1 MKKLL
6 KILAYALGSLVL
18 LVGVFMAIIYGV
30 SSSRMKKTYTVKDTV
45 VPVYTSAADI
55 AEGKRLFLSR
65 GCSDCHGE
73 NLAGK
78 VFIEDGA
85 MGRYAGSNLTQGK
98 GGILASRNDFD
109 LERAIRHGVGQN
121 GRALIFMPSL
131 DFQGM
136 SNQDVGRLIAYMRSA
151 PAADNVVPEMKAGS
165 VARMLYVFGKIP
177 VFVSAERIDHAAA
190 PVAEVKP
197 AVDLTYGKYI
207 AQTCT
212 GCHNHA
218 LTGGPI
224 QGAPPEWPPASNI
237 TSAGLKGYNE
247 EQFSAALRTGKR
259 PNGTEINPIM
269 PWKNLS
275 QMTDTEIKA
284 LFKYLQTLN

>member
-1 MKKLL
+1 MKNIFKRLVKGLGVLVALL
-6 KILAYALGSLVL
+6 ALFL
-18 LVGVFMAIIYGV
+18 GVVYFMT
-30 SSSRMKKTYTVKDTV
+30 SRRMAKTFQVKDHP
-45 VPVYTSAADI
+45 VPVLTSEAEI

-65 GCSDCHGE
+65 GCADCHGE

-78 VFIEDGA
+78 VFLEDGA

-98 GGILASRNDFD
+98 GGILAARTDFD
-109 LERAIRHGVGQN
+109 LERAIRHGVGKD
-121 GRALIFMPSL
+121 GRALVFMPSL

-136 SNQDVGRLIAYMRSA
+136 SNHDVGRIIAYMRSA
-151 PAADNVVPEMKAGS
+151 PAVDNLPPEMKAGP
-165 VARMLYVFGKIP
+165 VARVLYFLGKIP
-177 VFVSAERIDHAAA
+177 VFVSAERIDHEAQ
-190 PVAEVKP
+190 PVNDVKA
-197 AVDLTYGKYI
+197 AVDVEYGKYI

-212 GCHNHA
+212 GCHNHQ

-237 TSAGLKGYNE
+237 TNAGLKGYNE
-247 EQFSAALRTGKR
+247 EQFIAALRTGKR

-275 QMTDTEIKA
+275 KMTDIEIKA
-284 LFKYLQTLN
+284 LFKYLKALG

>member
-1 MKKLL
+1 MKKIF
-6 KILAYALGSLVL
+6 KFFAYALVTLAGLIA
-18 LVGVFMAIIYGV
+18 VFMAVVYGV
-30 SSSRMKKTYTVKDTV
+30 SSSRMKKTFTVKDTA

-65 GCSDCHGE
+65 GCADCHGE

-78 VFIEDGA
+78 VFFEDGA
-85 MGRYAGSNLTQGK
+85 MGRYAGANLTQGK
-98 GGILASRNDFD
+98 GGILASRTDFD

-121 GRALIFMPSL
+121 GRALVFMPAT

-136 SNQDVGRLIAYMRSA
+136 SNQDVGRLIAYIRSA
-151 PAADNVVPEMKAGS
+151 PAADNVPPEMKAGPI
-165 VARMLYVFGKIP
+165 ARMLYVFGKIP
-177 VFVSAERIDHAAA
+177 VFVSAERIDHAAP
-190 PVAEVKP
+190 PVAEVKA
-197 AVDLTYGKYI
+197 AVDLGYGKYI

-212 GCHNHA
+212 GCHNHQ

-237 TSAGLKGYNE
+237 TGAGLKGYTE
-247 EQFSAALRTGKR
+247 AQFMVALRTGKR
-259 PNGTEINPIM
+259 PDGTEINPIM

-275 QMTDTEIKA
+275 KMTDTEIKA
-284 LFKYLQTLN
+284 LFKYLQTI